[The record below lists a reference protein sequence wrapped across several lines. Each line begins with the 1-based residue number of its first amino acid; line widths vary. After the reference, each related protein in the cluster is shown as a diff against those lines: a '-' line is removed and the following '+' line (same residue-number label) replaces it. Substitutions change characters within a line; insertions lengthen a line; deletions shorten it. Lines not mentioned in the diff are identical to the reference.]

1 MKRIEFAFPIDAIRG
16 TLGSKQDLRYAEHDN
31 KAFESPAGKVNYAR
45 NYEPRLIGAKVA
57 RTGLKYFAVKTKSAF
72 KATAKAL
79 KQCAVMGAMSAIY
92 GITLT
97 KSAIMAQLQAQYA
110 LAKDAKEVGTFHK
123 WVCAG
128 IRASLLANAATITV
142 VGPTATVNL
151 GNNPWTNASTAIAV
165 TSAMLVKF
173 WKELCS
179 NGIKFT
185 VDGAD
190 GIVNLG
196 DSFSTIIANNR
207 MNVLGLSTQTVGS
220 TSYVKEGAKWLKD
233 VDGNYVEDD
242 VEPADGEAY
251 ILVDDAPSA

>member
-97 KSAIMAQLQAQYA
+97 KSAIMAQLEAQYA

-151 GNNPWTNASTAIAV
+151 GNNPWSDASTAIAV
-165 TSAMLVKF
+165 TSNMLVKF

-179 NGIKFT
+179 EGVIFT
-185 VDGAD
+185 VDGAV
-190 GIVNLG
+190 GIAIYSSDFQDITSNARL
-196 DSFSTIIANNR
+196 
-207 MNVLGLSTQTVGS
+207 NVLGLSLQSVSGS
-220 TSYVKEGAKWLKD
+220 SYVKKGDMWLKD
-233 VDGNYVEDD
+233 
-242 VEPADGEAY
+242 ADGEY
-251 ILVDDAPSA
+251 VPDSDTIIGGETFYLVSEAPSA